1 MNAIRRRKPTRV
13 LSDRTGAAVGGRRGV
28 SARHIRDAVSTC
40 PLSALSLKDSS
51 QDERARRQMHA
62 EGAHAI
68 DGTAAT
74 LRSSRAIVGLD
85 PPLSWLPWEPKCG
98 HKLASKLVVG
108 VLSEI
113 FCFPP
118 LVINSISLTASEKKH
133 HHHHRPPLSPW
144 HEVSLP
150 SFVSH
155 RGLLNTP
162 CHANHRL
169 SHEDLHARPLRSTGC
184 GSASPCPRCHA
195 VCGFKQSTAQMLKFA
210 QTPLSSVSL
219 SSFSHSLP
227 YRNKSGAPLAQT
239 GRRILSDAER
249 AGSGSSHRLSRA
261 LSAYPYTAFS

>member
-1 MNAIRRRKPTRV
+1 MPYQRAHFLLFLSKTARKTKERDGKCTRKG
-13 LSDRTGAAVGGRRGV
+13 RTPSMEPRPRCVRQE
-28 SARHIRDAVSTC
+28 
-40 PLSALSLKDSS
+40 PSLAWIHPSLGCLGNPS
-51 QDERARRQMHA
+51 V
-62 EGAHAI
+62 
-68 DGTAAT
+68 AT
-74 LRSSRAIVGLD
+74 
-85 PPLSWLPWEPKCG
+85 SWQ
-98 HKLASKLVVG
+98 VG

-184 GSASPCPRCHA
+184 GCASSCPRCHA
-195 VCGFKQSTAQMLKFA
+195 VCVGLSNQLLKCSNSLKRHCPPSPFRA
-210 QTPLSSVSL
+210 SVTRSHTETNQERPWRRPGGG
-219 SSFSHSLP
+219 SFRTQNERGQGPPIVSP
-227 YRNKSGAPLAQT
+227 
-239 GRRILSDAER
+239 GR
-249 AGSGSSHRLSRA
+249 
-261 LSAYPYTAFS
+261 

>member
-1 MNAIRRRKPTRV
+1 MPYQRAHFLLFLSKTARKTKERDGKCTRKG
-13 LSDRTGAAVGGRRGV
+13 RTPSMEPRPRCVRQE
-28 SARHIRDAVSTC
+28 
-40 PLSALSLKDSS
+40 PSLAWIHPSLGCLGNPS
-51 QDERARRQMHA
+51 V
-62 EGAHAI
+62 
-68 DGTAAT
+68 AT
-74 LRSSRAIVGLD
+74 
-85 PPLSWLPWEPKCG
+85 SWQ
-98 HKLASKLVVG
+98 VG

>member
-98 HKLASKLVVG
+98 HKLASWGAFGNFLFPAIGNKLD
-108 VLSEI
+108 
-113 FCFPP
+113 FP
-118 LVINSISLTASEKKH
+118 
-133 HHHHRPPLSPW
+133 
-144 HEVSLP
+144 
-150 SFVSH
+150 
-155 RGLLNTP
+155 
-162 CHANHRL
+162 HRL
-169 SHEDLHARPLRSTGC
+169 
-184 GSASPCPRCHA
+184 
-195 VCGFKQSTAQMLKFA
+195 
-210 QTPLSSVSL
+210 
-219 SSFSHSLP
+219 
-227 YRNKSGAPLAQT
+227 
-239 GRRILSDAER
+239 
-249 AGSGSSHRLSRA
+249 
-261 LSAYPYTAFS
+261 